1 MIKVSTYPIFN
12 TIITVFSY
20 IALNLLL
27 MLIIGYLTIDS
38 EANTNS
44 QIGAYLLSFF
54 IPYFIASRT
63 LEMPSKERV
72 LKFGSGFI
80 LFILLS
86 FIFAGI
92 PSSFNCGLVPCL
104 LISTF
109 ILYIGDKLFE

>member
-1 MIKVSTYPIFN
+1 MIKVSSYPVVN
-12 TIITVFSY
+12 TIITVFSF
-20 IALNLLL
+20 ITLNLLL
-27 MLIIGYLTIDS
+27 VIIFAYLTLAS

-80 LFILLS
+80 LFVLLS

-109 ILYIGDKLFE
+109 ILYIGDKMFE